1 MGEAPLEPHQVN
13 VATLI
18 DEAPVSW
25 FHVTVFFLCA
35 VVVFLDGIDTQVIG
49 IAAPMISAEHGIAR
63 SLLGWVF
70 SAGTLGATV
79 GALICGL
86 VADRVGRKM
95 VLVVAT
101 AGFGVFTLATTLTDG
116 FASLAAFRFA
126 TGLGLGGAV
135 PCFVALT
142 SEYAPA
148 SRRAT
153 AVTLLWAAF
162 PLGGMTGGFL
172 NASLLHLVGWRA
184 LFVVWGVVP
193 LFVAASLAVWLPES
207 VRFLLAHRSNSKEVG
222 RIVDRL
228 SPGATAGGAVFTAR
242 EVELPGFAL
251 RHLFVEGRAMGT
263 VPLWV
268 ISFLVFGALTVIAVW
283 TPALL
288 TAQNFPSADA
298 AMVVGFNGLGS
309 FIGTS
314 AAGRLI
320 ERFGAARVMIPA
332 FVLAALA
339 LMLYGSSSYAFVA
352 VSLASLAAGVFLGV
366 SSSSVVALSAAA
378 YPTAIRSTGIGWA
391 LGLGRFGSVV
401 GPLAIGAMVGAHW
414 SLVQIWFVLGCVL
427 LLAVPCVWIVARPG
441 RFRDDK
447 AALTEADERPRAGAY
462 PEPPMTR
469 V

>member
-1 MGEAPLEPHQVN
+1 MNLT
-13 VATLI
+13 TLI
-18 DEAPVSW
+18 DEAPVSR
-25 FHVTVFFLCA
+25 FHVAVFFLCA
-35 VVVFLDGIDTQVIG
+35 AVVFLDGIDTQVIG
-49 IAAPMISAEHGIAR
+49 IAAPMISAEHGIAG

-79 GALICGL
+79 GALVCGL
-86 VADRVGRKM
+86 LADRVGRKT
-95 VLVVAT
+95 VLVAAT
-101 AGFGVFTLATTLTDG
+101 ACFGAFTLATTLADG
-116 FASLAAFRFA
+116 FASLAVLRFA

-148 SRRAT
+148 TRRAT
-153 AVTLLWAAF
+153 AVTLLWAAL

-193 LFVAASLAVWLPES
+193 LLVAAALAAWLPES
-207 VRFLLAHRSNSKEVG
+207 VRFLLAHRAGSKEIG
-222 RIVDRL
+222 RIVERL
-228 SPGATAGGAVFTAR
+228 SPGTTAEGAVFTAR
-242 EVELPGFAL
+242 EAELPGFAL

-263 VPLWV
+263 ISLCV

-288 TAQNFPSADA
+288 TAQNFLSADA
-298 AMVVGFNGLGS
+298 AVVVGFNGLGS
-309 FIGTS
+309 FVGTS

-320 ERFGAARVMIPA
+320 ERFGAARAMIPA
-332 FVLAALA
+332 FMLAAFA
-339 LMLYGSSSYAFVA
+339 TMLYGGSSFAFAA

-391 LGLGRFGSVV
+391 LGFGRFGSVI
-401 GPLAIGAMVGAHW
+401 GPLAVGAMVGAHW
-414 SLVQIWFVLGCVL
+414 PLVQIWFVLGCVL
-427 LLAVPCVWIVARPG
+427 LLAVPCVWIVAWPG
-441 RFRDDK
+441 RFRDDE
-447 AALTEADERPRAGAY
+447 AALTEAGGRSRAGAY

>member
-1 MGEAPLEPHQVN
+1 MTPQPIDVT
-13 VATLI
+13 TLI
-18 DEAPVSW
+18 DEAPLSR
-25 FHVTVFFLCA
+25 FHVTVFLLCA
-35 VVVFLDGIDTQVIG
+35 AVVFLDGIDTQVIG

-63 SLLGWVF
+63 ALLGWVF
-70 SAGTLGATV
+70 SAGTLGATI
-79 GALICGL
+79 GALVCGL
-86 VADRVGRKM
+86 VADRVGRKT
-95 VLVVAT
+95 VLVAAT
-101 AGFGVFTLATTLTDG
+101 VLFGVFTLATTLADG
-116 FASLAAFRFA
+116 FASLAALRFA

-148 SRRAT
+148 SRRAA

-172 NASLLHLVGWRA
+172 NASLINLLGWRA
-184 LFVVWGVVP
+184 LFVVWGAAP
-193 LFVAASLAVWLPES
+193 LVVAAAVAVWLPES
-207 VRFLLAHRSNSKEVG
+207 VRFLLAHRTHSKEIG
-222 RIVDRL
+222 RIVERL

-242 EVELPGFAL
+242 EADLPGFAL
-251 RHLFVEGRAMGT
+251 KHLFVEGRALGT

-288 TAQNFPSADA
+288 TAHSFPPADA
-298 AMVVGFNGLGS
+298 ALVVGFNGLGS

-320 ERFGAARVMIPA
+320 ERFSAARTMIPA
-332 FVLAALA
+332 FIFAAVA
-339 LMLYGSSSYAFVA
+339 LMLYGGSSFAFTA
-352 VSLASLAAGVFLGV
+352 MAFASLAAGVLLGV

-391 LGLGRFGSVV
+391 LGFGRFGSVL
-401 GPLAIGAMVGAHW
+401 GPLAVGAMVGAHW
-414 SLVQIWFVLGCVL
+414 SLVQIWVVLGCVL
-427 LLAVPCVWIVARPG
+427 MLAVPCVWIVSRPG
-441 RFRDDK
+441 RFENDGS
-447 AALTEADERPRAGAY
+447 ALAGARGRATPY
-462 PEPPMTR
+462 AEPPMTH